1 MAVIK
6 SFYVGNGDTF
16 YIEHNSSNFTM
27 IDCNLTQDDNKI
39 IEEIKRKRKL
49 KKIFRFISTHPDE
62 DHIKGI
68 EIINDKIGI
77 DNFYVVYNEAKKDN
91 ETDSFK
97 KYCEL
102 KSVGTNF
109 FLKQGLANKW
119 LNQEGKDE
127 NDNNIEGSG
136 LSILWPDLKNP
147 FFKEALKKCNN
158 GKEYNN
164 ISPIIRYLVG
174 NISVLW
180 LGDLETNFMEN
191 IFSDIKS
198 ELKKTTIVFAP
209 HHGRQSGRIPSN
221 WLKILDPEIIILG
234 SSNCNFLDYNYD
246 CFTITQNRAKDIT
259 MLLESD
265 AVHFYSSEEQYEK
278 SRKKPLEKQDF
289 YKNRNKDYGYY
300 FGSITLKKNLFI

>member
-39 IEEIKRKRKL
+39 IEEIK
-49 KKIFRFISTHPDE
+49 KKKKSKDIFRFISTHPDE

-68 EIINDKIGI
+68 EIIDDKIGI
-77 DNFYVVYNEAKKDN
+77 NNFYVVDNNAKKDN

-102 KSVGTNF
+102 KSVGKF
-109 FLKQGLANKW
+109 YLKQDLENKY
-119 LNQEGKDE
+119 LNQSGKDKD
-127 NDNNIEGSG
+127 DNHIGGSG
-136 LSILWPDLKNP
+136 LSILWPDLANSY
-147 FFKEALKKCNN
+147 FKEALEKCNN

-164 ISPIIRYLVG
+164 ISPVIRYLTS

-191 IFSDIKS
+191 IFPSIKS
-198 ELKKTTIVFAP
+198 KLKKTTIVFAP
-209 HHGRQSGRIPSN
+209 HHGRQSGKIPSD
-221 WLKILDPEIIILG
+221 WLEILDPEIIILG
-234 SSNCNFLDYNYD
+234 SSNCNFLDYNYE
-246 CFTITQNRAKDIT
+246 CLTITQNRSKDIT
-259 MLLESD
+259 MLLEDD

-278 SRKKPLEKQDF
+278 SRKKPLEKQDR
-289 YKNRNKDYGYY
+289 YRDYNNLYGYY
-300 FGSITLKKNLFI
+300 FGSIILKKN